1 MMDEYGLRGHSWFE
15 EMYTIRES
23 WIPANFKDYHMSGL
37 MKTTSRSETI
47 NAFLNVYTK
56 YWNDLVYLLN
66 TFDDAIESQ
75 RKVHYSLEVAI
86 RTTIP
91 RLLSPSKIEAQAA
104 NVYTKMIFYVQKEMN
119 KAVWLC
125 GVVDVLEVGD
135 KKIYNIMHKNRKAEV
150 MLNSEVQSIPEK
162 YIFPHWRRE
171 LVPIELLSA
180 RARYGEMDIEKQV
193 MINQAVLMFD
203 LIIGHVRN
211 DKNSLAKFVD
221 QMEQWG
227 DEISIDVPILTSTEQ
242 KRNDIQEL
250 LCVFEPES
258 VDILPP
264 TRIRN
269 KGCGT
274 GKRIVGMSERASVN
288 ANKTKRLCRTCEKMA
303 WHDSRNC
310 SSKSDV
316 NILPPTRIRN
326 KGCGTGKR
334 HVGMSERASVN
345 AKKTKSRTCE
355 KMACHDSRNCL
366 SKSDEDGSTVFLGLI
381 PKLKCG
387 GLISNTS
394 LLCSLLE
401 IEFSTVSSQILCK

>member
-1 MMDEYGLRGHSWFE
+1 MDEYGLRGHSWFE

-125 GVVDVLEVGD
+125 GVVDVLEVG
-135 KKIYNIMHKNRKAEV
+135 KS
-150 MLNSEVQSIPEK
+150 LSIVIATILFAMV
-162 YIFPHWRRE
+162 YYVATR
-171 LVPIELLSA
+171 L
-180 RARYGEMDIEKQV
+180 RYGEMDIEKQV

-366 SKSDEDGSTVFLGLI
+366 SKSDGT
-381 PKLKCG
+381 K
-387 GLISNTS
+387 
-394 LLCSLLE
+394 
-401 IEFSTVSSQILCK
+401 